1 MQVSLDPVY
10 RPSPVFCPE
19 CGKQCGRV
27 QEVQR
32 HIVSSH
38 LPCWL
43 HCPLSPCPWRGHRKE
58 DLKTHLRVEHAAAD
72 PTNDALTGSLQ
83 VIYDTSIVLD
93 MIKNGATIDIAA
105 GIALALVSEKA
116 HELGMVEEWVDLWGR
131 QQKGQRRR
139 GGGV

>member
-1 MQVSLDPVY
+1 M
-10 RPSPVFCPE
+10 
-19 CGKQCGRV
+19 
-27 QEVQR
+27 
-32 HIVSSH
+32 
-38 LPCWL
+38 
-43 HCPLSPCPWRGHRKE
+43 
-58 DLKTHLRVEHAAAD
+58 EHAAAD

>member
-1 MQVSLDPVY
+1 
-10 RPSPVFCPE
+10 
-19 CGKQCGRV
+19 
-27 QEVQR
+27 
-32 HIVSSH
+32 
-38 LPCWL
+38 
-43 HCPLSPCPWRGHRKE
+43 
-58 DLKTHLRVEHAAAD
+58 
-72 PTNDALTGSLQ
+72 
-83 VIYDTSIVLD
+83 